1 MSRSH
6 HAKTARLQLAI
17 DKIDVAL
24 ASIHGSERV
33 KILGIL
39 VPVKSVE
46 DILMD
51 ERRLLT
57 ERLEFHQK
65 LDGVDNTNFVPSQA
79 WDKYTDGKRGWQ

>member
-1 MSRSH
+1 MRSH

-33 KILGIL
+33 KILGIP
-39 VPVKSVE
+39 VPVKGVE
-46 DILMD
+46 GILLD

>member
-1 MSRSH
+1 M
-6 HAKTARLQLAI
+6 
-17 DKIDVAL
+17 IDVAL

-33 KILGIL
+33 KILGIP
-39 VPVKSVE
+39 VPVKGVE
-46 DILMD
+46 GILLD